1 MLLKGQLEMR
11 IFFTLDDWHKMDTV
25 KMLCLKS
32 LLSQLVCHIF
42 ILILLFVMKIFNH
55 LIAVQ
60 ILILVYFYKLTF
72 FMLSVTLQYQRSL
85 MIKTKLLIVAYLM
98 LSISPVGFGDMY
110 ISAVLQ
116 QSYKQRE
123 VIMFPVLHSKQVVG
137 VT

>member
-98 LSISPVGFGDMY
+98 LSISPVWFGDMY